1 MAEDTL
7 VFAGRPITITSR
19 VLISQL

>member
-1 MAEDTL
+1 MTEATL
-7 VFAGRPITITSR
+7 VFAGRPITITPR